1 MGKTHSLLLLKKK
14 TSWVGLKKRKFEPH
28 RPHYQN
34 YQTKINPLVINFTSI
49 KIISQITNL
58 FGYF

>member
-1 MGKTHSLLLLKKK
+1 MLIDYYLKKK
-14 TSWVGLKKRKFEPH
+14 KTTWVGLILLFLEPQ